1 MFFCSLV
8 HIADIACPEVL
19 LLTVN
24 VQYILIFF
32 TKKEEEKRQKKKRK
46 KERKNKRKR

>member
-1 MFFCSLV
+1 VFFCSLV

-24 VQYILIFF
+24 VQFMLIFF
-32 TKKEEEKRQKKKRK
+32 LKKEK
-46 KERKNKRKR
+46 KNKRKKDKKTKEKKKKR